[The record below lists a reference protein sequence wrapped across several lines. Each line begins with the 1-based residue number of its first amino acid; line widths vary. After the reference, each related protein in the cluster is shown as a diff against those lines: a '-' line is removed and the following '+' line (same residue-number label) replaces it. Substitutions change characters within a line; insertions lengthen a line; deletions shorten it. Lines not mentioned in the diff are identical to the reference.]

1 MDRKKMRIS
10 EMDGKHID
18 SAVVSSPED
27 AENVFKRWKIKGLI

>member
-18 SAVVSSPED
+18 SAVVSCPAD
-27 AENVFKRWKIKGLI
+27 AEKVLTRWKLKGLL